1 MDPLPRQSLDSHTR
15 FYSSI
20 STSSTKSRLRPLAEK
35 KVPEDREAAF
45 EDVGLNDENRQPTP
59 APVKKRGFFS
69 KFGSEEQSSSQ
80 QQTGEQPAHQGITSR
95 LMGHGR
101 KRGQSLTSAG
111 AELAPMPMERAK
123 VEEEVQG

>member
-15 FYSSI
+15 FYSST

-69 KFGSEEQSSSQ
+69 KFGSEDQ
-80 QQTGEQPAHQGITSR
+80 QPSTLTGEPQPHQGITSR

-101 KRGQSLTSAG
+101 KRGQSLTTSG